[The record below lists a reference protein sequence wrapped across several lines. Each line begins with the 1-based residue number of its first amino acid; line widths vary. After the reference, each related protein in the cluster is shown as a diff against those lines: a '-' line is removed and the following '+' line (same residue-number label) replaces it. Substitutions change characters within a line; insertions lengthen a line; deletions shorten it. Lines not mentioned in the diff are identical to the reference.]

1 MSLMRLARL
10 IELPRVRAFFSSLL
24 SLALSFLLE
33 NCVLRCVGLLP
44 VAYLLTTCLTSA
56 TPHSHLPHSHLP
68 FRCAPIL
75 CPPMSPPATHAVV
88 APAGLSTSHLW
99 CRSICADRDI
109 FPVR

>member
-33 NCVLRCVGLLP
+33 NCVLRCV
-44 VAYLLTTCLTSA
+44 A

-88 APAGLSTSHLW
+88 APAGLMSMASSSPCCMLIQAPEMLPPFRIVVHAG
-99 CRSICADRDI
+99 RSYGG
-109 FPVR
+109 